1 MNKILIADDK
11 EENRYVLSNFF
22 KLFGSDAG
30 ITIFE
35 ASTGQEALEIVR
47 REKPKLVIM
56 DVKMETKNAG
66 FDTIKLIRN
75 DPDISDTQI
84 WVITAQVIESDESES
99 NHYEILLN
107 DVCDEFILKPF
118 DHIELLKKA
127 AKFLQIEIPKIVQDR
142 FG

>member
-35 ASTGQEALEIVR
+35 ASTGKEALEIVR

-75 DPDISDTQI
+75 EP
-84 WVITAQVIESDESES
+84 
-99 NHYEILLN
+99 
-107 DVCDEFILKPF
+107 
-118 DHIELLKKA
+118 
-127 AKFLQIEIPKIVQDR
+127 
-142 FG
+142 